1 LFHLLHGYRNYN
13 MAKNDTLILT
23 SLTLIGIGV
32 VLLIVFFFS
41 GGFISTKSEHAIE
54 PAWLPRTIDEI
65 YDSFYTIETDMHEYI
80 WPTDITNIMT
90 SAFGEFRST
99 HFHIGIDI
107 STLGRIGAPV
117 FASRD
122 GYIEQIG
129 VSPFGYGKYI
139 VMRHRDGFST
149 LYAHLDSFNDPVEE
163 RVYEHQEKNGR
174 YSVTVHF
181 EPDEFWFNQ
190 GETIARSGSTG
201 SGPPHIHFEIRDTNN
216 NPVNPKFSSHITV
229 NDKVPP
235 TFNRLAVIPADSRAF
250 VNGRITPVTLPAVAI
265 RSGDFIMQN
274 PIRISGKI
282 GLAVDV
288 DDRNSDTWYRH
299 GIYAMEFFIEDSLV
313 YSLQYDRLPL
323 EYRHQIRMHYDHHLL
338 RTGRGRYRK
347 LFIDEGNL
355 LPLYSR
361 REHGSGFIKA
371 HDLDPGDHTFRIV
384 ASDFSGNSSSLS
396 GTLTVEDKS
405 YVADVPPAPDIDNLP
420 RRSFS
425 ESALYIRCEIY
436 RDMLIAN
443 ITHPEFIDTPL
454 PLIVGYGNDTA
465 VVPFIHS
472 RDFTHQS
479 RIRLDPSSSTI
490 QFQYVYDDTV
500 YTHTE
505 QVYSIRPERAGE
517 ITIDDGNLILSYDQG
532 AVYYPVFFTVSRIET
547 NEDYYYVFNSTSSV
561 MEKGI
566 RFSIRVPETIE
577 PFDRTIVYT
586 RSGSR
591 WSTHG
596 SLREPEKRRLNGT
609 SRQMF
614 NDIKVGVDTTAPV
627 ISDVVVSGNR
637 NVRLRFKPS
646 DDESGINHTSL
657 QIKLDDE
664 ILIGRY
670 DPDLSLVIYNTREP
684 FEPGTYAL
692 SITVEDRAGNS
703 TEYNRTVTIR

>member
-1 LFHLLHGYRNYN
+1 
-13 MAKNDTLILT
+13 MAKNDTFILA
-23 SLTLIGIGV
+23 SLTMIGIGLV
-32 VLLIVFFFS
+32 VFIVFIFS
-41 GGFISTKSEHAIE
+41 GGFISSKSEHDTE
-54 PAWLPRTIDEI
+54 PVWLPKSIDEI
-65 YDSFYTIETDMHEYI
+65 YNTFDTIDTDMHEYI
-80 WPTDITNIMT
+80 WPTDITTIMT
-90 SAFGEFRST
+90 SSFGEFRST

-107 STLGRIGAPV
+107 STLGRTGAPV

-122 GYIEQIG
+122 GYIEQVG

-139 VMRHRDGFST
+139 VMRHADGYST
-149 LYAHLDSFNDPVEE
+149 LYAHLDSFNDPVET
-163 RVYEHQEKNGR
+163 RVYEHQKKYGR

-181 EPDEFWFNQ
+181 EPDEFWYNR

-201 SGPPHIHFEIRDTNN
+201 SGPPHIHFEIRDKNN

-235 TFNRLAVIPADSRAF
+235 TFNRLAVLPADSRAF
-250 VNGRITPVTLPAVAI
+250 VNGRITPVTMPAVAI
-265 RSGDFIMQN
+265 GTGDFVIQQ
-274 PIRISGKI
+274 PVKISGKI

-288 DDRNSDTWYRH
+288 NDRNSDTWYRH
-299 GIYAMEFFIEDSLV
+299 GIYAMNYFIEDSLV

-338 RTGRGRYRK
+338 STGRGRYRK
-347 LFIDEGNL
+347 LFIEEGNR

-361 REHGSGFIKA
+361 REHGSGFINA
-371 HDLDPGDHTFRIV
+371 NDFNPGEYTFRIV

-396 GTLTVEDKS
+396 GTLTVENQS
-405 YVADVPPAPDIDNLP
+405 SVAEVVPAPDIGNLP

-425 ESALYIRCEIY
+425 ESALQIKCEIY
-436 RDMLIAN
+436 RDMLVAN
-443 ITHPEFIDTPL
+443 IKHPEFIDTPL
-454 PLIVGYGNDTA
+454 PLIVRYGENTE
-465 VVPFIHS
+465 VVPFVHS

-479 RIRLDPSSSTI
+479 RIRLDSSSSI
-490 QFQYVYDDTV
+490 LQFHYVYNDTI

-505 QVYSIRPERAGE
+505 NVYSIRPDRAGE
-517 ITIDDGNLILSYDQG
+517 ITIDDGNLILSYDHG

-547 NEDYYYVFNSTSSV
+547 DEDYYYAFNSTSSV
-561 MEKGI
+561 MDNGI
-566 RFSIRVPETIE
+566 RFSIRVPEAIE

-586 RSGSR
+586 RGGSR
-591 WSTHG
+591 WSTHRTV
-596 SLREPEKRRLNGT
+596 REPENRRLTGST
-609 SRQMF
+609 RQMF
-614 NDIKVGVDTTAPV
+614 NDIKVGVDTTTPV

-646 DDESGINHTSL
+646 DDESGINHASL
-657 QIKLDDE
+657 QITLDDE
-664 ILIGRY
+664 LLIGRY

-692 SITVEDRAGNS
+692 SIIVEDRAGNS